1 MESLLPELIAP
12 ILDCVTFES
21 LQSLSMLESSWLES
35 TKIALASRFE
45 GAVTIAFVKGSDLVE
60 YSMEKR
66 PIRKQN
72 RFFRM
77 LSVFDAEP
85 RSSWTF
91 IPGDAA
97 NIETLSLSVKMI
109 DPRKDKGLEE
119 GVRQDRAPFLQEIGK
134 VFRLMTSCR
143 KVVINIAKLDAYP
156 EDLLALLPRDGLPGK
171 VFLDTIDCDVI
182 PPFDI
187 PIRLRRVPFDSLS
200 TDALQEASTLHG
212 EHALD
217 WLQKLW
223 HRQPHVMWDDPI
235 PIFVDHSW
243 FYLHPPYFFTMSPER
258 LDSMYFVLIKRRY
271 TMAQQHSTTRGKPLM
286 TLDGFGYVQHKL
298 NSVVESALSEK
309 ASVVSAAA
317 GFNKY
322 DSYYRVVR
330 RCRELP
336 ERKDVDRVLVS
347 QVVLAG
353 GFTNTK
359 LDGGERFL
367 AWDSRSDHADL
378 PVIFL
383 FLSDHGVDR
392 LRRFVNWCGDGQF
405 SLVPKNL
412 MQLYTVGVLIDHH
425 FIPLCRIAPCTPIFA
440 SFRRFPL
447 FCLSCEYQWYCL

>member
-298 NSVVESALSEK
+298 NSVEFWNCRASILSDRPRTNNAIEGWHNAFKSHFGSAVHPSLSKIIVALQKEE
-309 ASVVSAAA
+309 ASAMLTLLPRETDSSQPLLAHERRSKYVQVDKSIKSLVLHFDGSVSGVVSHLMTLQ
-317 GFNKY
+317 NYLCK
-322 DSYYRVVR
+322 
-330 RCRELP
+330 P
-336 ERKDVDRVLVS
+336 
-347 QVVLAG
+347 
-353 GFTNTK
+353 NT
-359 LDGGERFL
+359 
-367 AWDSRSDHADL
+367 
-378 PVIFL
+378 
-383 FLSDHGVDR
+383 
-392 LRRFVNWCGDGQF
+392 FVNGPD
-405 SLVPKNL
+405 
-412 MQLYTVGVLIDHH
+412 
-425 FIPLCRIAPCTPIFA
+425 A
-440 SFRRFPL
+440 
-447 FCLSCEYQWYCL
+447 